1 LGQGSLAVRITLDYY
16 RILNVSI
23 KADLDRLNQ
32 AYQDRLQQQPRREYS
47 SNAIANRQKIIEQAY
62 SILSDPDKRAEYD
75 HNFFDPEKSEK
86 SESLANQNP
95 NSESDL
101 LERAA
106 IAKKA
111 IAIDPYIEIEPELL
125 VGTLMI
131 LHELA
136 EYEVVLRLGNEYL
149 QELEQAQSYQSFSSS
164 VSKTTTQTSVIAE
177 QKPDILLCLALSYLD
192 LSREQWQR
200 EEFENAAISGN
211 LGIKLLQQENSLFL
225 RLQKEIEAEL
235 NLLKPY
241 RILELLEQNPP
252 GSSLRV
258 RGLQLLQEM
267 LQQREGI
274 EGKNNDISG
283 LKSDQFLHFIQQI
296 RTYLTLQEQK
306 ELFLAETR
314 RGSHPGSCLAAYAL
328 IAEGYT
334 QKKPSS
340 ILQAQKILQ
349 NLSQSKQSS
358 NSQSSNSQSYSAK
371 KLQGQN
377 THWERAMC
385 ALLLGQTV
393 ESQAIIQQS
402 EDTKTLNLIQ
412 QYSSESPDLL
422 PGLCFYGQQWLQKK
436 VLAQFKDL
444 QSSQISLGDYY
455 NDPAVQLFIENI
467 SPITDRDRYQ
477 DRHQDRQSVASQ
489 PASAENAEQITNAN
503 EETNKSH
510 SMFPWWSQ
518 KKATNQTT
526 SFQTASYKT
535 NYSPVKTATTSSN
548 FVSVGSQSRE
558 SSPTLPNQYQSSK
571 VTGTTTNS
579 VNTPAVSFPIE
590 RDRVAFTQSPQT
602 KRQKKSASRKYWK
615 NGLFLV
621 GLIGGIGTLGFVL
634 TQWRLE
640 TSSKK
645 SIVFESVTPSANSSS
660 NQSDSSA
667 TAKTA
672 TPADVKP
679 KTTAKA
685 TVKPSTIEVF
695 NQALAQKLVQKWLD
709 SKAAALGQK
718 YQANQLDSI
727 LTGSLLAQWRDTAKY
742 YQQNNIYRQFEHQV
756 NIRSYKVNPQNSNRA
771 TVETEV
777 NEVAQHYQ
785 KGQID
790 RSQSYS
796 DRLIVRYELVRQKDR
811 WLIES
816 SKVVQSLRS

>member
-1 LGQGSLAVRITLDYY
+1 VRITLDYY

-62 SILSDPDKRAEYD
+62 AILSDPDKRAEYD
-75 HNFFDPEKSEK
+75 NNFFDPEKA
-86 SESLANQNP
+86 ESFATQNSNP
-95 NSESDL
+95 ESDL
-101 LERAA
+101 LELSA
-106 IAKKA
+106 IAQKE
-111 IAIDPYIEIEPELL
+111 IAIDPYIEIEPNLL

-149 QELEQAQSYQSFSSS
+149 QELEQTRSYQSSYYSGS
-164 VSKTTTQTSVIAE
+164 NTTTQISVITE
-177 QKPDILLCLALSYLD
+177 QKPDVLLCLALSYLD

-211 LGIKLLQQENSLFL
+211 LGIKLLQQDSLFL

-274 EGKNNDISG
+274 EGKSNDISG

-306 ELFLAETR
+306 ELFLAETK

-349 NLSQSKQSS
+349 NLSQSKQSPS
-358 NSQSSNSQSYSAK
+358 YQSYSAK
-371 KLQGQN
+371 LQSQN

-402 EDTKTLNLIQ
+402 EDTKTLNLIK

-444 QSSQISLGDYY
+444 QSSQMSLGDYY

-467 SPITDRDRYQ
+467 SPITDRVRQ
-477 DRHQDRQSVASQ
+477 DRPSVAFQ
-489 PASAENAEQITNAN
+489 PASMGNAEQTSIDNTNK
-503 EETNKSH
+503 ETNKSH
-510 SMFPWWSQ
+510 SVFPWRNH

-526 SFQTASYKT
+526 SLPTASY
-535 NYSPVKTATTSSN
+535 NPNSSPVKTATTSSS
-548 FVSVGSQSRE
+548 FVTVGSQNRE
-558 SSPTLPNQYQSSK
+558 FSPTLPNNNYQSSTVSGK
-571 VTGTTTNS
+571 TTNP
-579 VNTPAVSFPIE
+579 VTAAAISFPIE
-590 RDRVAFTQSPQT
+590 RDRVAFTQSSQT
-602 KRQKKSASRKYWK
+602 KRQKSKKSVSRKYWK
-615 NGLFLV
+615 SGLFLLA
-621 GLIGGIGTLGFVL
+621 LIGGIGTLGFVL
-634 TQWRLE
+634 TRWGLE
-640 TSSKK
+640 TSSQK
-645 SIVFESVTPSANSSS
+645 SVVSESVNPPEKSPSAR
-660 NQSDSSA
+660 SDSSA
-667 TAKTA
+667 IAKTA
-672 TPADVKP
+672 TPVETKP
-679 KTTAKA
+679 KPKATPKA
-685 TVKPSTIEVF
+685 TVKPSTVEVF

-718 YQANQLDSI
+718 HQVDRLDSI
-727 LTGSLLAQWRDTAKY
+727 LTGSLLTQWRDTSKY
-742 YQQNNIYRQFEHQV
+742 YQQNQIYRQFEHQI
-756 NIRSYKVNPQNSNRA
+756 NIRSYQVNPQNANKA

-777 NEVAQHYQ
+777 NEIAQHYQ
-785 KGQID
+785 KGQVD
-790 RSQSYS
+790 RSQSYG
-796 DRLIVRYELVRQKDR
+796 DRLIVRYELVRQKDS

-816 SKVVQSLRS
+816 SKVVQSL